1 MSDSLRH
8 ECGIAAVRLLK
19 PLDYYERKYKNPL
32 WGLDRL
38 HALMLKQRNRGQDG
52 MGIGCCKLNMQA
64 GQPYMFRV
72 RSSRENSME
81 EVFGEVMDDFK
92 DIERKINKGRK
103 AAAIDAHER
112 GPSYQERPSLS
123 ISATA
128 PLGPQVPAV

>member
-1 MSDSLRH
+1 MSDPLRH

-52 MGIGCCKLNMQA
+52 LGIGCCKLNMQA

-72 RSSRENSME
+72 RSSKENSME
-81 EVFGEVMDDFK
+81 EVFGDVMDDYK
-92 DIERKINKGRK
+92 DIERKINKQRK
-103 AAAIDAHER
+103 AAAVEKMNGKDAKAE
-112 GPSYQERPSLS
+112 
-123 ISATA
+123 
-128 PLGPQVPAV
+128 